1 MMKERNETKS
11 TNETR
16 VLRSLA
22 GALVAT
28 LPAKKATV
36 GALALL
42 LGGGLTA
49 LATDN
54 RAPEV
59 PDSSIA
65 APTNNVVHF
74 HGFGVGFQ
82 VYTWNGT
89 DWGKAVPDATLF
101 DDEGNVVDIN
111 SSDVNEYLRSIVGEE
126 FTAKDFRTWAGTV
139 LAARALTALEEI
151 DSNAARKKNIVRAV
165 EVVAQRLGNT
175 KAVCRKCYIHP
186 DILYAYMDGSLAATL
201 SKAAGRELAAAHVH
215 GMLVDRRFIG
225 DATFLIVREA
235 REHILTAALTWDRT
249 AGKTGIL
256 VPGKRRSFRIPI
268 GGIHGFRNDAD
279 APATMLIHFAPGAP
293 REGYF
298 EGLAEFGRTGRP
310 GDEEMADFYARHDN
324 VWI

>member
-101 DDEGNVVDIN
+101 DDEGNVVASHFGGPRWKSN
-111 SSDVNEYLRSIVGEE
+111 SGSQ
-126 FTAKDFRTWAGTV
+126 V
-139 LAARALTALEEI
+139 LGVLFA
-151 DSNAARKKNIVRAV
+151 
-165 EVVAQRLGNT
+165 
-175 KAVCRKCYIHP
+175 P
-186 DILYAYMDGSLAATL
+186 P
-201 SKAAGRELAAAHVH
+201 
-215 GMLVDRRFIG
+215 
-225 DATFLIVREA
+225 LIVDPNAIPWLLLQAVYEGGPGIFVDTTFIQRVN
-235 REHILTAALTWDRT
+235 TVG
-249 AGKTGIL
+249 GKSPSTDGTFVGQVAK
-256 VPGKRRSFRIPI
+256 VP
-268 GGIHGFRNDAD
+268 
-279 APATMLIHFAPGAP
+279 
-293 REGYF
+293 Y
-298 EGLAEFGRTGRP
+298 
-310 GDEEMADFYARHDN
+310 MADYFFYRKSN
-324 VWI
+324 R